1 MFFRTICRL
10 DKTPHFP
17 TLSATQFVT
26 FCTNCSADGAKTMA
40 EPDQPGGG
48 SGGGGDFRGLA
59 YGLQILVGV
68 GLGYLVGLW
77 LQRRFGWSQAVVVCS
92 LVGLAGGLY
101 LLIKDA
107 IRINKD

>member
-1 MFFRTICRL
+1 
-10 DKTPHFP
+10 
-17 TLSATQFVT
+17 
-26 FCTNCSADGAKTMA
+26 MA
-40 EPDQPGGG
+40 EPDQPGGD
-48 SGGGGDFRGLA
+48 SGGGGDYRGLA

-77 LQRRFGWSQAVVVCS
+77 LEKRYGWSNAVVIGSC
-92 LVGLAGGLY
+92 VGLAGGLY

>member
-1 MFFRTICRL
+1 MT
-10 DKTPHFP
+10 
-17 TLSATQFVT
+17 
-26 FCTNCSADGAKTMA
+26 
-40 EPDQPGGG
+40 EPDRPGG
-48 SGGGGDFRGLA
+48 SSGGGDFRGLA

-77 LQRRFGWSQAVVVCS
+77 LQRRYGWSQAVVVGS
-92 LVGLAGGLY
+92 LLGLAGGLY

>member
-1 MFFRTICRL
+1 
-10 DKTPHFP
+10 
-17 TLSATQFVT
+17 
-26 FCTNCSADGAKTMA
+26 MA
-40 EPDQPGGG
+40 EPDRPGGG
-48 SGGGGDFRGLA
+48 GEFRGLA

-68 GLGYLVGLW
+68 GLGYLIGLW
-77 LQRRFGWSQAVVVCS
+77 LQGRFGWTHAVTIGS

>member
-1 MFFRTICRL
+1 
-10 DKTPHFP
+10 
-17 TLSATQFVT
+17 
-26 FCTNCSADGAKTMA
+26 MA
-40 EPDQPGGG
+40 EPDPPEGG
-48 SGGGGDFRGLA
+48 SGGGDFRGLA

-77 LQRRFGWSQAVVVCS
+77 LERRYGWSQAVVVGS

>member
-1 MFFRTICRL
+1 
-10 DKTPHFP
+10 
-17 TLSATQFVT
+17 
-26 FCTNCSADGAKTMA
+26 MA
-40 EPDQPGGG
+40 EPEQN
-48 SGGGGDFRGLA
+48 GGGDFRGLA

-77 LQRRFGWSQAVVVCS
+77 LERRYGWSNAVVIGS